1 VPENETTLYR
11 GQHYEIGHGPGFYGI
26 WPAGAPRPPS
36 IEWWPD
42 SPEGWN
48 GAWTRFTRLE
58 APGSA
63 APAPGVPAAPAG
75 LGTTPVPP
83 GQDTQIPA
91 GQRIAAAAAPR
102 PRAVVAASLLAAG
115 VVCGIAGLFPSY
127 LSGVSLAQQPANLVP
142 HVLYLAV
149 WAASAL
155 LILLG
160 GARLRAG
167 ALLGLGTSVVTFG
180 FFFADAAQV
189 IAGGAHLMGAG
200 LALGLAGWLA
210 CTAGAAVAFSLRPSG
225 ARQWPARRAG
235 VAGLLRP
242 DWRDRRTVL
251 GVALAGAVALGTAIT
266 FAPSWDS
273 YTLRTP
279 AGVVHTL
286 TAGNAFAN
294 PGAVIA
300 GNVAVMA
307 ALVLAAVAA
316 ALWRPVRLGAALL
329 VGAAI
334 PMVAQMISALIQ
346 VGEAVSPA
354 QFGISPAQA
363 AQAGLTISTGLTP
376 VFWVYVVFVVL
387 LAATCGWLL
396 LSAPWPGRRARSYPL
411 PGSTPPG
418 PTLPGPTLPGSTAV
432 PSHTEV
438 SYGEP
443 REAL

>member
-1 VPENETTLYR
+1 MPENETTLYR

-42 SPEGWN
+42 TPEGWN

-58 APGSA
+58 GSGRTASPAAPVPGAPTAPGG
-63 APAPGVPAAPAG
+63 PGTPVPAG
-75 LGTTPVPP
+75 LGTPV
-83 GQDTQIPA
+83 PA
-91 GQRIAAAAAPR
+91 GQRIAAAAAAR
-102 PRAVVAASLLAAG
+102 GPRAVVAASLLAAG
-115 VVCGIAGLFPSY
+115 VVCGIAGLFPGY

-180 FFFADAAQV
+180 FFFADAGQV

-200 LALGLAGWLA
+200 LALGLAGWLM
-210 CTAGAAVAFSLRPSG
+210 CTAGAAVAFSLRPSA
-225 ARQWPARRAG
+225 ARQRPARRAG
-235 VAGLLRP
+235 VAGLLGEAGLIRP

-251 GVALAGAVALGTAIT
+251 AVALAGAVALGTAIT

-329 VGAAI
+329 AGAAI

-387 LAATCGWLL
+387 LAVTCGWLL
-396 LSAPWPGRRARSYPL
+396 LSAPWPGRRARSYPR
-411 PGSTPPG
+411 PGSR
-418 PTLPGPTLPGSTAV
+418 AV
-432 PSHTEV
+432 PSHTDV

>member
-1 VPENETTLYR
+1 MPENETTLYR

-42 SPEGWN
+42 TPEGWN

-58 APGSA
+58 ASGPTASPA
-63 APAPGVPAAPAG
+63 APAPGAPTAPAG
-75 LGTTPVPP
+75 LGIPVPAGQGTPV
-83 GQDTQIPA
+83 PA
-91 GQRIAAAAAPR
+91 GQRIAAAAAR
-102 PRAVVAASLLAAG
+102 GPRAVVAASLLAAG
-115 VVCGIAGLFPSY
+115 VVCGIAGLFPGY

-180 FFFADAAQV
+180 FFFADAGQV

-200 LALGLAGWLA
+200 LALGLAGWLV

-225 ARQWPARRAG
+225 ARQRPAGRAG
-235 VAGLLRP
+235 VAGLLGEAGLIRP

-251 GVALAGAVALGTAIT
+251 AVALAGAVALGTAIT

-273 YTLRTP
+273 YTLQTP

-329 VGAAI
+329 AGAAI

-346 VGEAVSPA
+346 AGEAVSPA

-387 LAATCGWLL
+387 LAVTCGWLL

-411 PGSTPPG
+411 PGSR
-418 PTLPGPTLPGSTAV
+418 AV
-432 PSHTEV
+432 PPHTEV
-438 SYGEP
+438 SYAEP